1 MKKLIIVL
9 IIIVFTVPGFAQDEN
24 YCNDKESW
32 KEWDILVQKYPHDMD
47 VQMLHAVRIGFC
59 KKIEEGSISFEM
71 ARDIFNQLHES
82 VFKKSKV
89 QHRFYRRDF
98 FRTGI

>member
-9 IIIVFTVPGFAQDEN
+9 IIIVFTIPGFAQDEN

-47 VQMLHAVRIGFC
+47 VQMIHAVRIGFC

-89 QHRFYRRDF
+89 QQEQHKRNSEL
-98 FRTGI
+98 